1 MDSINFMNLRFFVLS
16 IIVFFALWINPVE
29 AFNNFQVKCGID
41 VLVETNFE
49 AIKGK
54 RVGLLANFSSRD
66 RYGELTAK
74 LMANS
79 EVFQLKKI
87 FTPEHGF
94 YSMVAAGQKVGDSK
108 VFGVDAISLYGSNRK
123 PNKKQLSDIDVI
135 VIDIQ
140 DIGIRSYT
148 YISTAY
154 NVLEAAAE
162 NRIPVI
168 VCDRPNPIGG
178 NIVDGNVL
186 EKGRES
192 FIGIVPITYLHGCTI
207 GELAKMFV
215 GEKWIKQSD
224 KLELKVIKLQGWRR
238 EMSWEETQLM
248 WYPTSPNIPTVN
260 SIRGAAM
267 VGIFGELSLFH
278 IGIGSA
284 LPFQYFG
291 LNTDVVANVNE
302 LLKADDLPGIVLADG
317 MFTLNKS
324 NMYGYFI
331 NFSDKSII
339 APYTAGIKLAL
350 AFRDALPTLFD
361 INKVNEN
368 NKSMFIKA
376 VGSEELYNAIM
387 KKATKEYVLKIAT
400 KGIEEFT
407 KLRQKYLLYE

>member
-1 MDSINFMNLRFFVLS
+1 MDSINYMNLRFIVLS
-16 IIVFFALWINPVE
+16 IIMFFALWINSAE
-29 AFNNFQVKCGID
+29 AVNSFQVKCGID

-54 RVGLLANFSSRD
+54 RVALLANFSSRD

-79 EVFQLKKI
+79 EVFQLTKI

-94 YSMVAAGQKVGDSK
+94 YSMVAAGQKVSDTK

-148 YISTAY
+148 YISTAF
-154 NVLEAAAE
+154 NVLEVAAE
-162 NRIPVI
+162 NQIPVI

-186 EKGRES
+186 EKGRDS
-192 FIGIVPITYLHGCTI
+192 FIGIAPITYLHGCTI
-207 GELAKMFV
+207 GELAKMFA
-215 GEKWIKQSD
+215 GEKWIKQSE

-238 EMSWEETQLM
+238 EMAWEETGLM
-248 WYPTSPNIPTVN
+248 WFPTSPNIPTVN

-291 LNTDVVANVNE
+291 LNIDIVENVND
-302 LLKADDLPGIVLADG
+302 LLKTDDLPGIVLADG

>member
-1 MDSINFMNLRFFVLS
+1 MNLRLIVIS
-16 IIVFFALWINPVE
+16 IIVFFALWINPAK
-29 AFNNFQVKCGID
+29 AFNSLQVKCGID
-41 VLVETNFE
+41 VLIETNFE

-54 RVGLLANFSSRD
+54 RVALLANFSSRD
-66 RYGELTAK
+66 RYGELSAK
-74 LMANS
+74 IMANS
-79 EVFQLKKI
+79 EVFQLKKV

-94 YSMVAAGQKVGDSK
+94 YSMVSAGQKVGDSK
-108 VFGVDAISLYGSNRK
+108 IFGVDAISLYGNNRK
-123 PNKKQLSDIDVI
+123 PNKKQLSDIDVV

-162 NRIPVI
+162 SRIPVI
-168 VCDRPNPIGG
+168 ICDRPNPIGG

-192 FIGIVPITYLHGCTI
+192 FIGIAPITYLHGCTI

-224 KLELKVIKLQGWRR
+224 KLELKVIELQGWHR
-238 EMSWEETQLM
+238 EMAWEDTGLM
-248 WYPTSPNIPTVN
+248 WFPTSPNIPTVN

-291 LNTDVVANVNE
+291 LNTDVVENVNE
-302 LLKADDLPGIVLADG
+302 TLKTDDLPGIVLADG

-331 NFSDKSII
+331 NFSDKTII

-387 KKATKEYVLKIAT
+387 KKATKEYVLKIAS
-400 KGIEEFT
+400 KGIEEFN
-407 KLRQKYLLYE
+407 KLRKKYLLYE